1 MLGYR
6 NERTEEARAFWVA
19 VDKAAAKVSEVSP
32 ERMQEIGDEWLDS
45 PTSIV
50 PERPLKFTR
59 TKKV

>member
-1 MLGYR
+1 
-6 NERTEEARAFWVA
+6 VA